1 MSDFK
6 IDYRTLQLFAAQANL
21 NGSFNHT
28 CSSPLHRQRLSFR
41 LHVERGASS
50 TTFTVDML
58 DARHSVTLSQNHPK
72 IHHRIAELVE
82 GIANG
87 KTETADGLP
96 SWAESPSL
104 SVEES
109 VAAGRIEQVR
119 ELLRKGG
126 VLTLDVGLQ
135 APVQLAVHRSRSPD
149 NLVTSILSIGTR
161 RPHTSTFTTR
171 GSEAHA
177 MEVMGKK
184 LDAFIRSATPNE
196 QAA

>member
-1 MSDFK
+1 MSAFK
-6 IDYRTLQLFAAQANL
+6 VDYRTLQLFAAQANL

-28 CSSPLHRQRLSFR
+28 CSSPLHRQRLSFL
-41 LHVERGASS
+41 LHVERGASI

-58 DARHSVTLSQNHPK
+58 EARHSVTLSQNHPK

-87 KTETADGLP
+87 KADTAEALSSCAAQSPLPIDQHLDTE
-96 SWAESPSL
+96 
-104 SVEES
+104 
-109 VAAGRIEQVR
+109 RIKQLR

-126 VLTLDVGLQ
+126 VLNLDVGLQ

-161 RPHTSTFTTR
+161 RPHTSTFTAR

-196 QAA
+196 LAV